1 LSIQTPSGK
10 WVNFSNLFKVSEKV
24 IEILKSDGFIVSE
37 PSIRS
42 ATYELLLIALES
54 KNRNLP
60 SLDEIKRRIKCNLDK
75 FLQRALSNKTKV
87 LSVAPIIGCK
97 IDDTIE
103 FDNGCTLRMPTEFD
117 VFVMVMARGIEEF
130 KTPSM
135 DISIS
140 EPVLVAE
147 HEVTTGIKY
156 NKDIEIH
163 IRELH
168 ESFKRKTSENLLALR
183 LCAEEPVG
191 YGLVYHIDRDWI
203 TPLSLRAITEE
214 PYPNY
219 KIATFYEIH
228 GKRFP
233 RSFLFN
239 FNEKLIKK
247 DEVLSIY
254 HKINALYSKLDKC
267 RDENEAEKY
276 IQLILALKYYSKSM
290 DEFEIGW
297 SILRLT
303 NALESICR
311 YLGEECTTGQKIIR
325 ILKNYGFDLT
335 DDEEKVIIKAYKIV
349 GLN

>member
-1 LSIQTPSGK
+1 MIDRSIKSQILAVLDDHISKWYPTLQEALNQPKKLLGILWTPYLKSVKCKIEVNNNSHKLSIAPDIWYYPNISPFLSIQTPSGK

-24 IEILKSDGFIVSE
+24 IEILKSEGFIVSE

-75 FLQRALSNKTKV
+75 FLQRALSNKIKV

-103 FDNGCTLRMPTEFD
+103 FDNGCVLRMPTEFD

-156 NKDIEIH
+156 K
-163 IRELH
+163 
-168 ESFKRKTSENLLALR
+168 
-183 LCAEEPVG
+183 
-191 YGLVYHIDRDWI
+191 
-203 TPLSLRAITEE
+203 
-214 PYPNY
+214 
-219 KIATFYEIH
+219 KI
-228 GKRFP
+228 
-233 RSFLFN
+233 
-239 FNEKLIKK
+239 
-247 DEVLSIY
+247 
-254 HKINALYSKLDKC
+254 
-267 RDENEAEKY
+267 
-276 IQLILALKYYSKSM
+276 
-290 DEFEIGW
+290 
-297 SILRLT
+297 
-303 NALESICR
+303 
-311 YLGEECTTGQKIIR
+311 
-325 ILKNYGFDLT
+325 
-335 DDEEKVIIKAYKIV
+335 
-349 GLN
+349 